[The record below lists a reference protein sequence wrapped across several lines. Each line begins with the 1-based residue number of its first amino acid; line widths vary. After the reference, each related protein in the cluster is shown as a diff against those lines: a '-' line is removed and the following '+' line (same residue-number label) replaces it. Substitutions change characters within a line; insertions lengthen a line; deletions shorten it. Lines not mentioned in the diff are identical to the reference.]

1 MYVLRGIIKDMKKIV
16 IVLLGCLLVLGACG
30 VKSNLSRPDGPLRD
44 YPVY

>member
-1 MYVLRGIIKDMKKIV
+1 MYVLRDIIESMKKV
-16 IVLLGCLLVLGACG
+16 LIVLLGCLLVLGACG

>member
-1 MYVLRGIIKDMKKIV
+1 MRVLRGIINSMKKIV

-30 VKSNLSRPDGPLRD
+30 VKSSLSRPDGPLRD

>member
-1 MYVLRGIIKDMKKIV
+1 MRVLYDIINNMKKMIL
-16 IVLLGCLLVLGACG
+16 ILLGCAFILGACG